1 MTIMTV
7 VKRPREGRR
16 PALRERTGVA
26 GAEEVIIGN
35 PKPMSG
41 TEKATLR

>member
-16 PALRERTGVA
+16 PALRGRTGVA
-26 GAEEVIIGN
+26 GAEEVIAAN
-35 PKPMSG
+35 PKPI
-41 TEKATLR
+41 TETGKPQLR